1 MQSIFTLHIETRI
14 IQITIEKKLMIA
26 NTPLWDLCT
35 VQCIIV
41 SHVCCFHSIN
51 QKALFH
57 LILKA

>member
-1 MQSIFTLHIETRI
+1 
-14 IQITIEKKLMIA
+14 MIA

-35 VQCIIV
+35 VQCIIF